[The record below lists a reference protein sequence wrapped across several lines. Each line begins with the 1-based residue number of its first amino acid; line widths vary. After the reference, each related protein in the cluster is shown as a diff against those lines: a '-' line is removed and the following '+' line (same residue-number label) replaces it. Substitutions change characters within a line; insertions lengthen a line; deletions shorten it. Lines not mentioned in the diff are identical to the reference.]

1 MNETLSTYFAGE
13 KNGGLVLIGMGV
25 VSLIACIA
33 FFPAKLELRSFAIT
47 VGAWSLLELTVGI
60 GLFLKTDAQVGALQT
75 QLTTDKAAMIAAETP
90 RMETVQRNFVFIQYV
105 WLTFIV
111 LGAFLGWFFKESNA
125 TLAGV
130 ALGFLLNAAMF
141 LPFEISADRRGA
153 VYLAA
158 LKSPPAQ

>member
-1 MNETLSTYFAGE
+1 MNETLSTYFTGE

-25 VSLIACIA
+25 AMLIAAIV

-47 VGAWSLLELTVGI
+47 VAAWSLLELSVGI

-75 QLTTDKAAMIAAETP
+75 QLTADKAALIATEMP
-90 RMETVQRNFVFIQYV
+90 RMEKVQRNFVFIQYV
-105 WLTFIV
+105 WLAFIV
-111 LGAFLGWFFKESNA
+111 LGAGLGWFFKESNT

-141 LPFEISADRRGA
+141 LPFEISAERRGA

-158 LKSPPAQ
+158 LKAPSAQ